1 MILSVFSIQ
10 TLDLW
15 YVHSTRNL
23 SYQKRALHLKRP
35 FLCCFSGLPILRQ
48 YHLQPATWAG
58 QFPRLLFSLPSP
70 TFNSFTMSS
79 WYNYLCLSQIHLY
92 LYIPT
97 AVTQD
102 HILFISHL
110 ANHMASIPLPS
121 FSPFS
126 ILFQSVFIKCIPNIS
141 FSCLELFNDYLHT
154 SQIKPYYLAW
164 DIGPSCARPL
174 LSSPGYLHLP
184 YSLNLQGCWSSW
196 NSLNVCSHISICV
209 FYTSAWNDFP
219 FPSLLFRCFNEVKI
233 KGKCIVFTKKSLNSN
248 HSLEWSRYFLITPS
262 YIPPSSN

>member
-1 MILSVFSIQ
+1 M
-10 TLDLW
+10 
-15 YVHSTRNL
+15 
-23 SYQKRALHLKRP
+23 
-35 FLCCFSGLPILRQ
+35 
-48 YHLQPATWAG
+48 
-58 QFPRLLFSLPSP
+58 
-70 TFNSFTMSS
+70 
-79 WYNYLCLSQIHLY
+79 
-92 LYIPT
+92 
-97 AVTQD
+97 TQD

-110 ANHMASIPLPS
+110 ANRMASIPLPS

-209 FYTSAWNDFP
+209 FYTSAWNDFLL
-219 FPSLLFRCFNEVKI
+219 PSLLFRCFNELKI
-233 KGKCIVFTKKSLNSN
+233 QGKCIVFTKKSLNSI
-248 HSLEWSRYFLITPS
+248 HSLEWSRYFLITPF
-262 YIPPSSN
+262 YIPPSSNSRVIIRLPNYTGVLRLQCPLRVNTVFYSIFAIFPQSTFPGTKEVLSNDWMNA